1 MENLCYNTDDQS
13 LYFIRGNQLVNVD
26 VATGEDTVVA
36 SIDTDLE
43 LSGLDYSETEHC
55 FYVVGAEYV
64 YDFEAKQ
71 FACPTG
77 LYTFTLPQEG
87 QDITLPQV
95 ADFGIWPSIISRL
108 ALDEQQNAAYILRSG
123 NQEGDLFTYE
133 FDTDTLTL
141 TGKLE
146 NHGNLF
152 LEPDANEANRITREE
167 PTSVTL
173 NVDVMNLFVG
183 GQKTLVAEVGPWCLK
198 DKSMVW
204 TSSDPAV
211 ATVDENG
218 VITGLKEGTV
228 TTTETERGGKTLE
241 DKTTVT
247 LRNCDGK
254 TDCPSAAFTD
264 LNTGAWYHD
273 YTDYVLENGLMQ
285 GMGNGIF
292 APNGSATRGMVVTIL
307 YRMAGEPE
315 VKSAIP
321 FTDVAEG
328 QYYAKAVTWSY
339 ENGIATGMTDT
350 LFAPNSAATREQI
363 VTFLYRYA
371 QFAGLDVSARGDLT
385 AFPDSSAV
393 SDYAKDTV
401 SWAVGTGLLMGDE
414 AGRLLPKVSGSRVQ
428 LAALITRFLAQ

>member
-1 MENLCYNTDDQS
+1 M
-13 LYFIRGNQLVNVD
+13 
-26 VATGEDTVVA
+26 
-36 SIDTDLE
+36 
-43 LSGLDYSETEHC
+43 
-55 FYVVGAEYV
+55 
-64 YDFEAKQ
+64 
-71 FACPTG
+71 
-77 LYTFTLPQEG
+77 
-87 QDITLPQV
+87 
-95 ADFGIWPSIISRL
+95 
-108 ALDEQQNAAYILRSG
+108 
-123 NQEGDLFTYE
+123 
-133 FDTDTLTL
+133 
-141 TGKLE
+141 
-146 NHGNLF
+146 
-152 LEPDANEANRITREE
+152 
-167 PTSVTL
+167 TL
-173 NVDVMNLFVG
+173 NVDAMNLFVG
-183 GQKTLVAEVGPWCLK
+183 GQKTLVAEVGPWCLV

-241 DKTTVT
+241 EKTTVT

-315 VKSAIP
+315 VKSAMP
-321 FTDVAEG
+321 FADVAEG
-328 QYYAKAVTWSY
+328 QYYAKAVTWAY
-339 ENGIATGMTDT
+339 ENGIAMGMTDT

-401 SWAVGTGLLMGDE
+401 SWAVGTGLLVGDE